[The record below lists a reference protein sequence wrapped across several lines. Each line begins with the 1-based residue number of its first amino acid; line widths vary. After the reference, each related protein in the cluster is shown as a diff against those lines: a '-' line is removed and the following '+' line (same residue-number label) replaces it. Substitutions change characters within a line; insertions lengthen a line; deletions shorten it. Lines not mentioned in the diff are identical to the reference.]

1 MTEKEAMKAAE
12 ELMKVFDQIS
22 RDCFEREQDTIETFT
37 ID

>member
-1 MTEKEAMKAAE
+1 MTEKEAMEAAE

-22 RDCFEREQDTIETFT
+22 RDCFEREQDTFETFT